1 MCVLCLEVGVEGCVG
16 FVQRESA
23 KKKGKKKKKSRGE
36 ENKPFYT
43 REKKGPGSWACQ
55 SHPPQASERKRR
67 KKSAPNFLFGFYM
80 GDMENVNLTWSLG
93 YCSHP
98 WVEPFLGEK
107 EEMAP
112 CTALA
117 YPS

>member
-1 MCVLCLEVGVEGCVG
+1 MCVLCLEVLKGAWDLC
-16 FVQRESA
+16 
-23 KKKGKKKKKSRGE
+23 KGKAQRKKERRKKSQE
-36 ENKPFYT
+36 VKKIKPFYT
-43 REKKGPGSWACQ
+43 REKKGLGPGLA
-55 SHPPQASERKRR
+55 SHILRKRQSGKEGR